1 MGLLGSLG
9 FGAVLTAKDQ
19 MSRTFDRVNQS
30 FVRLHKQADTSLRG
44 VEERIEALQNKMDRA
59 RKGMRGSLM
68 MMGAGGAVALPFVMA
83 TKGAIEFEDQL
94 GKLKGLLSGK
104 GIFGEEATRQAAQFG
119 VMIKKVANNSRQD
132 LEMITTA
139 SYDVVSGLENMAS
152 VAPVLQR
159 VADLATSANGSIES
173 SSEAVITSMNTFG
186 VRWGDTMT
194 EAEKADRIF
203 TTLTNVVGRYKTN
216 LNDLSAGMRF
226 ATPVANIMGQS
237 FEGTA
242 ASVGLLQT
250 KGLGA
255 QMAGTA
261 YAASM
266 RGLIMLTTKF
276 KDKTLQ
282 AKSASMD
289 MDEFLK
295 TFEGAQKTGG
305 IEKIQNPLAGLK
317 FRDESGRM
325 MEIWEIVADMERVFG
340 ISEEAAEGLGD
351 QVKDGAMSGA
361 DAFRELGL
369 SVADVTAMQ
378 EVMGDEGMRGWALW
392 LGQSQALRETSE
404 AASNMAAA
412 QEALNNAQDTTAGKL
427 AKLKNRFSTLSDTI
441 GSALTP
447 NVERLTDKLLEIM
460 DYIDVFLTLH
470 PNAAKWIGW
479 GGAITAVLLTVGGA
493 IGTLIFGIQM
503 IQTQM
508 AMMTIAGVGSKALIG
523 FSIASKLATAA
534 TWLFSAALWANPITW
549 IVAGVIALIAGLYLL
564 ITHWDW
570 VKEVAVDTILW
581 VGNKIEWLKALFVAL
596 GAIFKKVWD
605 KFGWIVKSSPA
616 YILIKGL
623 IDGVKWMLEQ
633 MGLIGQP
640 ERPRTA
646 VMDREA
652 GAPKPLPVGA
662 VLPASLLPEDLL
674 SAEPTKETGPTV
686 TNEDI
691 WNLKTAT
698 PPSTEE
704 VAGTSVVQH
713 NTFHIDRKDKSAKQ
727 IARETVKQLKQR
739 AILAP
744 SGAG

>member
-1 MGLLGSLG
+1 MALLGALG
-9 FGAVLTAKDQ
+9 LGAVLTAKDQ
-19 MSRTFDRVNQS
+19 MSSTFNRVNQS

-44 VEERIEALQNKMDRA
+44 VEERIESLQNKMDRA
-59 RKGMRGSLM
+59 RKGMRGSM
-68 MMGAGGAVALPFVMA
+68 IAMGVGGAIAAPFLLM
-83 TKGAIEFEDQL
+83 TRGAIKFEDQL
-94 GKLKGLLSGK
+94 GKLKGLLAGK
-104 GIFGEEATRQAAQFG
+104 GIFGDAADKQTAAFG
-119 VMIKKVANNSRQD
+119 MMIKNVANNSRQD
-132 LEMITTA
+132 LDMITTA

-216 LNDLSAGMRF
+216 LNDLSAGMKF

-242 ASVGLLQT
+242 ASIGLLQT

-325 MEIWEIVADMERVFG
+325 MEVWEIVADMERVFG
-340 ISEEAAEGLGD
+340 ISEEAAKGLGD
-351 QVKDGAMSGA
+351 QVKDGALSGA
-361 DAFRELGL
+361 DAFKQLGL
-369 SVADVTAMQ
+369 SVTDVTSMQ

-392 LGQSQALRETSE
+392 LGQSQALRETAE
-404 AASNMAAA
+404 AAKNTAAA

-427 AKLKNRFSTLSDTI
+427 AMLTNRVSTLSDTI
-441 GSALTP
+441 GSTLTP
-447 NVERLTDKLLEIM
+447 TIERITNKLLDLMDFINIM
-460 DYIDVFLTLH
+460 LILH
-470 PNAAKWIGW
+470 PTATKWIGW
-479 GGAITAVLLTVGGA
+479 GGLITGMLVGVAGFV
-493 IGTLIFGIQM
+493 GMLIFGIQM
-503 IQTQM
+503 LQVQM
-508 AMMTIAGVGSKALIG
+508 AMMTIAGAGSKALIG
-523 FSIASKLATAA
+523 FSIASKMAAAA

-549 IVAGVIALIAGLYLL
+549 IVAGVIALIAGLVLL
-564 ITHWDW
+564 IVYWDDVKIAAANSIVW
-570 VKEVAVDTILW
+570 VADK
-581 VGNKIEWLKALFVAL
+581 LKWFK
-596 GAIFKKVWD
+596 AIFKSLGVLFTQVWD
-605 KFGWIVKSSPA
+605 KFGWVITSSPWYLA
-616 YILIKGL
+616 IKGL
-623 IDGVKWMLEQ
+623 IDGLKWTLEA
-633 MGLIGQP
+633 MGIIGGP
-640 ERPRTA
+640 DVT
-646 VMDREA
+646 
-652 GAPKPLPVGA
+652 PKVGT
-662 VLPASLLPEDLL
+662 LDPTLLTPARL
-674 SAEPTKETGPTV
+674 AATGEPTAGEEMRTVATG
-686 TNEDI
+686 
-691 WNLKTAT
+691 TAEGPAL
-698 PPSTEE
+698 PPGGMPSIIN
-704 VAGTSVVQH
+704 H
-713 NTFHIDRKDKSAKQ
+713 NTFKIDAKK
-727 IARETVKQLKQR
+727 IDEKELARQVNRRQMQMKLRTVQGQN
-739 AILAP
+739 
-744 SGAG
+744 

>member
-1 MGLLGSLG
+1 MALLGSLG

-19 MSRTFDRVNQS
+19 MSGTFNRVNQS
-30 FVRLHKQADTSLRG
+30 FVRLHKQADTSLKG

-59 RKGMRGSLM
+59 RKGMRGSM
-68 MMGAGGAVALPFVMA
+68 IMMGIGGAVALPFVMA
-83 TKGAIEFEDQL
+83 TRGAIKFEDQL
-94 GKLKGLLSGK
+94 GKLKGLLAGK
-104 GIFGEEATRQAAQFG
+104 GIFGEEAIKQTAEFG
-119 VMIKKVANNSRQD
+119 EMIKNVANNSRQD

-203 TTLTNVVGRYKTN
+203 ITLTNVVGRYKTN
-216 LNDLSAGMRF
+216 LNDLSAGMKF

-242 ASVGLLQT
+242 ASIGLLQT

-289 MDEFLK
+289 MDEFLQ

-340 ISEEAAEGLGD
+340 ISEEAAAELGN
-351 QVKDGAMSGA
+351 QVKDGALSGA
-361 DAFRELGL
+361 DAFKQLGL

-392 LGQSQALRETSE
+392 LGQSEALREVAE
-404 AASNMAAA
+404 AAGNMAAA

-427 AKLKNRFSTLSDTI
+427 SMLKNRISTLSDTI

-447 NVERLTDKLLEIM
+447 TVERITDSLLGLM
-460 DYIDVFLTLH
+460 DSANMFITLH
-470 PNAAKWIGW
+470 PDAAKWIGW
-479 GGAITAVLLTVGGA
+479 GGLITGALLVVGGA
-493 IGTLIFGIQM
+493 VGTLIFGIQM
-503 IQTQM
+503 LQAQM
-508 AMMTIAGVGSKALIG
+508 AMMTLVGGGKALVG
-523 FSIASKLATAA
+523 FGIAAKFAA
-534 TWLFSAALWANPITW
+534 AGTWLFSAALWANPITW
-549 IVAGVIALIAGLYLL
+549 IVAGVIALVAGIVLL

-570 VKEVAVDTILW
+570 VKEVAGDVL
-581 VGNKIEWLKALFVAL
+581 GWLGRRVTWFENLFRAMGVV
-596 GAIFKKVWD
+596 IKQVWD
-605 KFGWIVKSSPA
+605 KFGWIVKTSPA
-616 YILIKGL
+616 YILIKGM
-623 IDGVKWMLEQ
+623 IDSMKWLLRT
-633 MGLIGQP
+633 MGLIGGP
-640 ERPRTA
+640 EIVARPGTLDPTLLTPTKLAATGGPTA
-646 VMDREA
+646 GEEIRNVAAGPTTGPGMPEA
-652 GAPKPLPVGA
+652 GVSPNQIF
-662 VLPASLLPEDLL
+662 
-674 SAEPTKETGPTV
+674 T
-686 TNEDI
+686 TNHFH
-691 WNLKTAT
+691 
-698 PPSTEE
+698 
-704 VAGTSVVQH
+704 VAG
-713 NTFHIDRKDKSAKQ
+713 DKKSAKEL
-727 IARETVKQLKQR
+727 AREVTKRQMQMQMRTVQ
-739 AILAP
+739 
-744 SGAG
+744 GVN